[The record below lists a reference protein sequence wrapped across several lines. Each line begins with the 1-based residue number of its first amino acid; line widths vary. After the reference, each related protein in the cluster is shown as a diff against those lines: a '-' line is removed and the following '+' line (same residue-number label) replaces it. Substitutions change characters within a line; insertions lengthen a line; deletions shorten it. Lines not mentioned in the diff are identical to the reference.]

1 MGGETAMG
9 ESPEGPGLE
18 QRLPLPQSDESL
30 LDLESAEAILREMAE
45 VFDKPDLSIPPSA
58 TSPWKSLDPLD
69 ADVKYRSL
77 VDQLPAVVFMASL
90 QGGIGDAYVSPQIET
105 ALGFSQGEWLED
117 PLRWYAHI
125 HPDDKGRWSS
135 EAAQLF
141 VSGTG
146 LRSVYRVIA
155 RNGKVVWFQCE
166 VKILRSQD
174 GQPYAL
180 HGVGFDITNLKEG
193 EQTLSQK
200 NKQLELLKDVATAA
214 NQATTIAAAMQFA
227 VNRICEFTGWPLGHA
242 WIVSGQKPML
252 SPPIWNQGQAPRFDA
267 FRAASDAGGLLTGMD
282 LLAEI
287 VADAQPIWIRDLA
300 HYPNFARQSAAQQAG
315 LKSAFAFPVLSG
327 TEVMAVLEFFAVD
340 YADQDDAVLEIMA
353 LVGTQLGQVVDRA
366 RSLATEGKFRRL
378 LEAAPDAMSVVN
390 RAGEIVLVNAQ
401 MESLFGYRREELIGQ
416 TMEML
421 MPKRFQGL
429 HPEHRKG
436 FFSNPRA
443 RLMGSGTEL
452 YGWRKDGTEFPIAI
466 SLSPLETEEGTM
478 VVSAVRDI
486 TEQKLYDRRLEV
498 AAEEAEAASRAKT
511 MFLSTM
517 SHEIRTPMNAIL
529 GYAQLMSRDPEL
541 GSGAKANLK
550 TICQS
555 GEHLLGL
562 ITDIL
567 DMSKIEAGR
576 IELTP
581 AKFNF
586 SQSVESIASMFRL
599 GAQAKALRFEILV
612 DGESVDYVV
621 ADEGKMRQVLINLLG
636 NAIKF
641 TSRGQIRLHVTLQR
655 RNAHRLWMSARIED
669 TGPGL
674 TVEEQ
679 GRLFQPFNQFKR
691 GLKPQ
696 EGTGLGLAI
705 GRSYARLMGGDIT
718 VASTPGEGSIFH
730 FEIPLETDEAHAGV
744 RSCAPGSPMGLPTAS
759 MSFLSEETIQQIKP
773 LPAPPLYVS
782 AEQLAQL
789 PPELIV
795 QLHDAVQEGE
805 KERLDDLI
813 QQVEEYNEQSAAA
826 LHQFADNYEY
836 DALTSLLAPARRE
849 SQR

>member
-1 MGGETAMG
+1 MG
-9 ESPEGPGLE
+9 ESPEGPGLV
-18 QRLPLPQSDESL
+18 QHLPLSQSDVSI
-30 LDLESAEAILREMAE
+30 LDLLSAEATLREMAE
-45 VFDKPDLSIPPSA
+45 VFGQPDLSSPQSLTRPS
-58 TSPWKSLDPLD
+58 KSLDSLD
-69 ADVKYRSL
+69 ADAKYRSL

-90 QGGIGDAYVSPQIET
+90 EGGIGDAYVSPQIEA

-125 HPDDKGRWSS
+125 HPDDKERWSS

-141 VSGTG
+141 VSGTA
-146 LRSVYRVIA
+146 LRSIYRVIA
-155 RNGKVVWFQCE
+155 RDGKVVWFQCE

-193 EQTLSQK
+193 EQTLNEK

-214 NQATTIAAAMQFA
+214 NHATTIAAAMQSA
-227 VNRICEFTGWPLGHA
+227 VDRICEFTGWPLGHA
-242 WIVSGQKPML
+242 WIVSDQKDML
-252 SPPIWNQGQAPRFDA
+252 SPPIWNQIREPRFEA
-267 FRAASDAGGLLTGMD
+267 FRAASDAGGLVTGMD

-287 VADAQPIWIRDLA
+287 AADAQPIWIRDLA
-300 HYPNFARQSAAQQAG
+300 HYPNFTRQSAARQAG

-327 TEVMAVLEFFAVD
+327 SEVMAVLEFFAVE
-340 YADQDDAVLEIMA
+340 YADQDNAVLEIMA

-366 RSLATEGKFRRL
+366 RSLVTEGKFRRL

-390 RAGEIVLVNAQ
+390 RKGKIVLVNAQ

-421 MPKRFQGL
+421 MPQRFQGRY
-429 HPEHRKG
+429 PGRRQG
-436 FFSNPRA
+436 FFANPRA
-443 RLMGSGTEL
+443 LPMGSGTEL

-466 SLSPLETEEGTM
+466 SLNPLETEEGTM
-478 VVSAVRDI
+478 VVAAVRDI

-498 AAEEAEAASRAKT
+498 AAEKAEAASRAKS

-529 GYAQLMSRDPEL
+529 GYAQLLSRDPEL
-541 GSGAKANLK
+541 GSRAKAHLK
-550 TICQS
+550 TIRQS

-581 AKFNF
+581 KKFNF
-586 SQSVESIASMFRL
+586 SQSVESVASMFRL
-599 GAQAKALRFEILV
+599 SAQAKALRFEVLV

-641 TSRGQIRLHVTLQR
+641 TSRGHISLHVTLQR
-655 RNAHRLWMSARIED
+655 RSAHRLWMSARIQD

-674 TVEEQ
+674 TDEEQ

-691 GLKPQ
+691 GLKSQ

-718 VASTPGEGSIFH
+718 VTSTPGEGSIFR
-730 FEIPLETDEAHAGV
+730 FEIPIDTDEAQAGV
-744 RSCAPGSPMGLPTAS
+744 RPGAAGSPIGLPTAS
-759 MSFLSEETIQQIKP
+759 MSPLSEEMIQQLKP
-773 LPAPPLYVS
+773 WGASPAYVS
-782 AEQLAQL
+782 PQQLAEL
-789 PPELIV
+789 PPELIL
-795 QLHDAVQEGE
+795 QLQDAVQEGE
-805 KERLDDLI
+805 KERLDQLI
-813 QQVEEYNEQSAAA
+813 REVAEYNQQSAAA
-826 LHQFADNYEY
+826 LHEFADNYEY
-836 DALTSLLAPARRE
+836 DALTSLLALTNRE
-849 SQR
+849 SQP

>member
-1 MGGETAMG
+1 MD
-9 ESPEGPGLE
+9 ESPQGPGLV
-18 QRLPLPQSDESL
+18 QQLPLPQSDDSL
-30 LDLESAEAILREMAE
+30 LDLESAEAILREMAV
-45 VFDKPDLSIPPSA
+45 VFGELDLSSPQSL
-58 TSPWKSLDPLD
+58 TSPRKPLDPLD
-69 ADVKYRSL
+69 ADAKYRSL

-90 QGGIGDAYVSPQIET
+90 EGGIGDAYVSPQIEA

-125 HPDDKGRWSS
+125 HPDDKERWSS

-141 VSGTG
+141 VSGTA
-146 LRSVYRVIA
+146 LRSIYRVIA

-180 HGVGFDITNLKEG
+180 HGVGFDITSLKEG
-193 EQTLSQK
+193 EQTLSEK
-200 NKQLELLKDVATAA
+200 NKQLELLRDVATAA
-214 NQATTIAAAMQFA
+214 NQATTVAAAMQFA
-227 VNRICEFTGWPLGHA
+227 VDRVCEFTGWPLGHA
-242 WIVSGQKPML
+242 WIVSGQKDIL
-252 SPPIWNQGQAPRFDA
+252 SPPIWSQTRESRFEA
-267 FRAASDAGGLLTGMD
+267 FRVASDAGGLLTGTD

-287 VADAQPIWIRDLA
+287 VADVHPIWIRDLA
-300 HYPNFARQSAAQQAG
+300 HYPNFTRQSAARQAG

-327 TEVMAVLEFFAVD
+327 NEVMAVLEFFAVH

-390 RAGEIVLVNAQ
+390 RDGEIVLVNAQ

-421 MPKRFQGL
+421 MPKRFQGR
-429 HPEHRKG
+429 HPGYRQG
-436 FFSNPRA
+436 FFTNPRA
-443 RLMGSGTEL
+443 RPMGSGTDL

-498 AAEEAEAASRAKT
+498 AAENAEAASRAKST
-511 MFLSTM
+511 FLSTI

-529 GYAQLMSRDPEL
+529 GYAQLLSRDPEL
-541 GSGAKANLK
+541 GSRAKANLK

-555 GEHLLGL
+555 SEHLLGL

-586 SQSVESIASMFRL
+586 SQSVESVASMFRL
-599 GAQAKALRFEILV
+599 SAQAKRLRLEILV

-621 ADEGKMRQVLINLLG
+621 ADQGKMRQVLINLLG

-641 TSRGQIRLHVTLQR
+641 TSRGRVKMHVTLER
-655 RNAHRLWMSARIED
+655 RSAHRLWMSARIED

-674 TVEEQ
+674 TAEEQ
-679 GRLFQPFNQFKR
+679 DRLFQPFNQFKR
-691 GLKPQ
+691 GLKLQ

-718 VASTPGEGSIFH
+718 VVSTPGEGSIFR
-730 FEIPLETDEAHAGV
+730 FEIPVETDEFQAGV
-744 RSCAPGSPMGLPTAS
+744 SPRAPGSPGGLPTAG
-759 MSFLSEETIQQIKP
+759 MSLLGKETIQP
-773 LPAPPLYVS
+773 LEPLLAPPS
-782 AEQLAQL
+782 QLSPQQIAAL
-789 PPELIV
+789 PPALIM

-805 KERLDDLI
+805 KERLDQLI
-813 QQVEEYNEQSAAA
+813 QEVADYNQQSAAA
-826 LHQFADNYEY
+826 LHEFADNYEY
-836 DALTSLLAPARRE
+836 DALISLLAPANRE